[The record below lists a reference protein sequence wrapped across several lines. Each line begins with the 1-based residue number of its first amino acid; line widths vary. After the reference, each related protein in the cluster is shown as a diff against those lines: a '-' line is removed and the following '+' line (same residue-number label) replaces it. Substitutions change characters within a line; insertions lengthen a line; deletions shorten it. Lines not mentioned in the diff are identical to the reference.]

1 MSVNTTI
8 LIGRLTK
15 NPDIRYTQEGKA
27 WGSFTVAVD
36 NYGGK
41 SASFINCKAFG
52 DTAGTLEKWGVKG
65 RLVAVVG
72 HIQTGSYVNKQGAKV
87 FTTDVITE
95 RLDFLDR
102 PKEDKPDEI
111 DRQAETQIE
120 GFSQLDD
127 SDIPF

>member
-1 MSVNTTI
+1 MSVNITI
-8 LIGRLTK
+8 LVGRLTK
-15 NPDIRYTQEGKA
+15 NPDIRYTNEGKA

-41 SASFINCKAFG
+41 SASYINCKAFG
-52 DTAGTLEKWGVKG
+52 DIAGTLEKWGVKG

-72 HIQTGSYVNKQGAKV
+72 RIQTGSYNNKQGAKV
-87 FTTDVITE
+87 FTTDVIVD

-111 DRQAETQIE
+111 DRQAATQIE
-120 GFSQLDD
+120 GFSQITDD
-127 SDIPF
+127 DIPF